1 MIKKKNSLCIISSFY
16 NEKENLKKFILLFDK
31 TKTRLTKMG
40 FKVTLV
46 MVNDGSTD
54 RSLDVV
60 RQIQKK
66 KILKNNKL
74 NKELWS
80 TNCIIHCHEEI

>member
-1 MIKKKNSLCIISSFY
+1 
-16 NEKENLKKFILLFDK
+16 
-31 TKTRLTKMG
+31 MG

-60 RQIQKK
+60 DKYK
-66 KILKNNKL
+66 EKN
-74 NKELWS
+74 
-80 TNCIIHCHEEI
+80 T